1 MDGIM
6 EVLWLDLK
14 KCNLYEDLA
23 QDGLESRSRIHV
35 ANPNIVV
42 DYYYKLGYLDW
53 A

>member
-23 QDGLESRSRIHV
+23 QDRLEWRNKIHG
-35 ANPNIVV
+35 ANPNIV
-42 DYYYKLGYLDW
+42 DDGYKLGYLDW